1 MASLFDLKDALLETL
16 DAKGV
21 LGELKARIQ
30 TEIFNAL
37 DEDSVPRPPM
47 PPENL
52 LINVSPSLF
61 MQY

>member
-16 DAKGV
+16 EAKGV

-37 DEDSVPRPPM
+37 DESNVQRPLI

-52 LINVSPSLF
+52 IINVSFFVDL
-61 MQY
+61 